1 MPTSNSG
8 YDVGE
13 FDRECRAA
21 KNRLAELRVKD
32 IMTHEATR
40 NGTRLMKNDL
50 RVLATIVEEEKS
62 LDPVLGLYADGVSRS
77 AVGDLMGYKNT
88 GSTKNR
94 FDKLKDA
101 NLIRE
106 HEASDLPKMR
116 HGANPK
122 YAVATDVGRQM
133 VENLGLVPIVTR
145 DRDLEEQFDML
156 VADYRDLR
164 EAFIA
169 TVGRQALMMRMAN
182 ASDEDFSEFQF
193 NVTTDPVEFGE
204 NALGDDLSSEL
215 SLGEDE
221 YAFGKLIGEMDEAER
236 ELAIQELLNENT
248 DEDADETTD

>member
-1 MPTSNSG
+1 MPASNSG

-21 KNRLAELRVKD
+21 KNRLAELRVKN
-32 IMTHEATR
+32 IATREATR
-40 NGTRLMKNDL
+40 NEKRLMQDDL
-50 RVLATIVEEEKS
+50 RTLAIIVEEEKS
-62 LDPVLGLYADGVSRS
+62 LDPILGLYTDGVSRS

-156 VADYRDLR
+156 VADYRELR
-164 EAFIA
+164 KSYIKMF
-169 TVGRQALMMRMAN
+169 GRQMFLIEKLNR
-182 ASDEDFSEFQF
+182 ASYLNNFHFNDDYEDL
-193 NVTTDPVEFGE
+193 PKYGE
-204 NALGDDLSSEL
+204 HMLDVDLTAGL
-215 SLGEDE
+215 SLADDE
-221 YAFGKLIGEMDEAER
+221 YSFGKLIGEMDEAER
-236 ELAIQELLNENT
+236 ELAMRELLNEDRN
-248 DEDADETTD
+248 EDADETTD